1 MKLFPKSLIGR
12 LLLLTAVTLSDCAIA
27 FTQTEQQTINRL
39 YGTQT
44 VLKQLQGNSPA
55 DASQVEQIHKH
66 VQQFTVN
73 GTVMPITI
81 PLIFHIFPDEKG
93 PSVSM
98 EQIAAQIEILN
109 ADFETIRPEI
119 YQINGTQGKYAE
131 RASAPMFTFCLYAGQ
146 VSPLNF
152 ISTTAAPKVWGL
164 DDRLKKGD
172 EGGVA
177 PMLPDSAINIWVCDL
192 SEDYCG
198 YAQMPGWPINT
209 DGIVIDKD
217 YFFNPSSAGSIT
229 NSHTLSHLL
238 GSYFGLYELWD
249 EINPCF
255 DDWVFDTPIHN
266 ESNAGVE
273 LTENHV
279 STCFGNELEM
289 TINFMDNAADSV
301 QLMFTSGQVLRMQAM
316 VSEGGPRHGLSL
328 YHKHCNET
336 DSRNMIV
343 QKSTIKPDGHGKSLQ
358 LFPNPAAEFVSIGF
372 QSDSNESVSLF
383 IFDAIGRM
391 IWRNIVETLPDSAY
405 NETLPVSTWQSGIY
419 TVMAVQNG
427 QVISR
432 QLIIE

>member
-1 MKLFPKSLIGR
+1 MKIFPQSLFGR
-12 LLLLTAVTLSDCAIA
+12 ILLFAAAMLFDSALA
-27 FTQTEQQTINRL
+27 FTQTEQPVTIRR
-39 YGTQT
+39 YGTQAA
-44 VLKQLQGNSPA
+44 LKQLQSNYPS
-55 DASQVEQIHKH
+55 DASQFEQIQKN
-66 VQQFTVN
+66 VQQFAVT
-73 GTVMPITI
+73 GTVEPITI

-93 PSVSM
+93 SSVSI

-109 ADFETIRPEI
+109 SDFETIRPEI
-119 YQINGTQGKYAE
+119 YQISGDQGKYAE
-131 RASAPMFTFCLYAGQ
+131 RASAPMFSFCLYTGQ
-146 VSPLNF
+146 INPLNF
-152 ISTTAAPKVWGL
+152 INTTTGPKIWGL

-177 PMLPDSAINIWVCDL
+177 PILPDSAINIWVCDL
-192 SEDYCG
+192 NEDYCG
-198 YAQMPGWPINT
+198 YSQMPGWPVNT

-217 YFFNPSSAGSIT
+217 FFYNPSVFGSAA
-229 NSHTLSHLL
+229 NSHTLTHLL
-238 GSYFGLYELWD
+238 GSYLGLYELWD

-255 DDWVFDTPIHN
+255 DDWVYDTPIHN

-328 YHKHCNET
+328 YHKHCNEA

-343 QKSTIKPDGHGKSLQ
+343 RKNTIKPDGSGKFLQ

-391 IWRNIVETLPDSAY
+391 IWRNIVGTLPVSAY

-419 TVMAVQNG
+419 TVMAVQDG
-427 QVISR
+427 QVISK